1 MKDLGFVIVDLAKF
15 YGQWWLWVEIWWCH
29 GGFVGFFWIWVL
41 LLRWWLWLAEVV
53 VMADLRLD
61 NGWVCSGGGCGL
73 RYGGGYAGFFG
84 FGFVFT
90 QFAFSQRERERERER
105 KMSNNQAKEA
115 EDPRGKAKITVVDFP
130 TNPDDKISKL

>member
-1 MKDLGFVIVDLAKF
+1 M
-15 YGQWWLWVEIWWCH
+15 
-29 GGFVGFFWIWVL
+29 
-41 LLRWWLWLAEVV
+41 
-53 VMADLRLD
+53 
-61 NGWVCSGGGCGL
+61 